1 MSLRLKGELEI
12 VSPSHDV
19 VVGFVDKF
27 YALCTIDEDEEEE
40 GLQIRRLDLPVVLRQ
55 ESEQPESS
63 MPAVARCCH
72 MVSSK

>member
-1 MSLRLKGELEI
+1 MKGELEI

-27 YALCTIDEDEEEE
+27 YALCTIDEEEEEEE
-40 GLQIRRLDLPVVLRQ
+40 GLQIRRLDLPVVLRP
-55 ESEQPESS
+55 SEKPERS